1 MGSFLNP
8 TIGIDWEDVV
18 LIVGKKN
25 LKFLKEKLETAD
37 CPACKRLGTATVAI
51 QKIWLNNIGDIIFD
65 GFCKDCDAELS
76 VYFEATQF
84 TGSFD
89 QAMAIRELK
98 IEVLKNYEV
107 KK

>member
-25 LKFLKEKLETAD
+25 LKNLKQVLEAAS
-37 CPACKRLGTATVAI
+37 CPSCKRLGTATLAI
-51 QKIWLNNIGDIIFD
+51 KKIWLNNIGDIIFD
-65 GFCKDCDAELS
+65 GFCKDCGEELS
-76 VYFEATQF
+76 LYFEATQF
-84 TGSFD
+84 PGSFD

-98 IEVLKNYEV
+98 IEVLKDFEV